1 VPPTPRSSF
10 ARLAGEAR
18 EAVSSWCEGRSAVLR
33 APLLLWL
40 AWVGVQHLRDTDYQ
54 SLFFGLNLG
63 IHEGGH
69 LLFSWQ
75 PFEFLTVAG
84 GTLLQLAVPVLSAMM
99 FARQPDYFASAF
111 CGGWLSMNLYNVATY
126 MADARELDLPLVNVG
141 GGEGDHDWNYML
153 AAVGLL
159 EQDTR
164 LAALVRVAAF
174 LVMWGSVAAGAWML
188 WRMAR
193 SAPARA

>member
-1 VPPTPRSSF
+1 MLEWLDD
-10 ARLAGEAR
+10 ALEEAR
-18 EAVSSWCEGRSAVLR
+18 DAVGRWCEGRSAALR

-40 AWVGVQHLRDTDYQ
+40 AYVGIRHFGDTDYQ
-54 SLFFGLNLG
+54 SLFGGLNLG

-75 PFEFLTVAG
+75 PFDFLTVAG
-84 GTLLQLAVPVLSAMM
+84 GTLLQLAVPVISALM
-99 FARQPDYFASAF
+99 FARQPDYFATAF

-159 EQDTR
+159 DWDTR
-164 LAALVRVAAF
+164 IATLVRICAF
-174 LVMWGSVAAGAWML
+174 LTMWGSIAAGSWML

-193 SAPARA
+193 ALPERRKG